1 MTSKKQRCENLYKSL
16 CDEKKRWEPKWK
28 DIRDNV
34 YPYLGSFDDENIND
48 SESHDEMFYNSI
60 TIKFAAIFAAGLMS
74 GVSSP
79 TRPWVKLMVKNNA
92 QVMQD
97 TDVLKWLEVCKDITL
112 SILTKGKFYSEAHKC
127 YLEVGVFCT
136 LAMFIEEDM
145 ETVAHCHAF
154 TIGEFAVGTDAKG
167 KYNQFCRTLK
177 MTASQLVDKFGEE
190 NIPSEILREY
200 KGGNSNNLTMPYK
213 VKHLICPNP
222 DYNEKK
228 MDSFKYSDYYWMD
241 CNGQKDAF
249 LKEGGFRTF
258 PVMVT
263 PYLKKGSDVYGT
275 GPGFWSLADAKQN
288 HMMNKDATIAVEQGV
303 NPPLQAGANTIQG
316 AGINSLP
323 SGITYYNPVEGAQG
337 VKALFETK
345 LDVNGVVA
353 LMDRLEEREKE
364 HFCVKIFQLLTD
376 MDRGTRTATEVTE
389 LIAEKMSQLG
399 PLLENLHDFLSQV
412 IERILDIGFRNNV
425 FPPAPE
431 ALQGRELDVEFIS
444 TLALAQK
451 QQSLTPITNVVQ
463 GAISM
468 ATSTQDMSILDKI
481 DFDEVIDQTAEL
493 NGSPPSIV
501 RSDKLVAQIRQQR
514 QQAQQAAA
522 QAQNAAALVNSAK
535 TASQADMSGD
545 NALTRLVGAQ

>member
-1 MTSKKQRCENLYKSL
+1 MISKKRRCENIFKSL
-16 CDEKKRWEPKWK
+16 NDEKQRWETKWR
-28 DIRDNV
+28 DIRDNIF
-34 YPYLGSFDDENIND
+34 PYLGSFDDENVND
-48 SESHDEMFYNSI
+48 SQSHDDLFYNTI
-60 TIKFAAIFAAGLMS
+60 TIKFATIFAAGLMS

-79 TRPWVKLMVKNNA
+79 TRPWLKLKIKDDEEI
-92 QVMQD
+92 MQD
-97 TDVLKWLEVCKDITL
+97 PDVLKWLEVCKNIAL

-145 ETVAHCHAF
+145 DTIIHCHAF
-154 TIGEFAVGTDAKG
+154 TAGEFALGTDSKG
-167 KYNQFCRTLK
+167 NYNQFCRTLK
-177 MTASQLVDKFGEE
+177 MTASQLVEKFGEE
-190 NIPSEILREY
+190 NVPSEIVNEY
-200 KGGNSNNLTMPYK
+200 KNGNSNNLTSPYK

-222 DYNEKK
+222 DYNSKK
-228 MDSFKYSDYYWMD
+228 MDSFKFSDYYWMD
-241 CNGQKDAF
+241 CDGAKDAF

-258 PVMVT
+258 PVMAT
-263 PYLKKGSDVYGT
+263 PYLRKGSDIYGS
-275 GPGFWSLADAKQN
+275 GPGFWALADAKQN
-288 HMMNKDATIAVEQGV
+288 HIMNKDATIAAEQGV

-323 SGITYYNPVEGAQG
+323 SGITYYNPLEGTQG
-337 VKALFETK
+337 VKTLFDTK
-345 LDVNGVVA
+345 FDASGVVL

-364 HFCVKIFQLLTD
+364 HFSVKIFQLLTD

-412 IERILDIGFRNNV
+412 VDRVLDIGFNNNV

-431 ALQGRELDVEFIS
+431 ALQGRELDVEFVSI
-444 TLALAQK
+444 LALAQK

-468 ATSTQDMSILDKI
+468 ATSSGDMTILDKI
-481 DFDEVIDQTAEL
+481 DFDETIDQIAEL

-514 QQAQQAAA
+514 MQAQQQAQE
-522 QAQNAAALVNSAK
+522 AQNAQALVNSAK
-535 TASQADMSGD
+535 VASQADMSGD